1 MERNEAGM
9 CASPIPLAKL
19 QDVQRSFAGE
29 RSSSRFLGFTAKLR
43 GHMAAEAPFKISQQ
57 ITATE
62 EDQKAKGL
70 ELISK

>member
-19 QDVQRSFAGE
+19 QHVHKSFAGE
-29 RSSSRFLGFTAKLR
+29 RSSSRYIGFTAKLR

-62 EDQKAKGL
+62 EDQKAKG
-70 ELISK
+70 